1 MGSSGFSWTL
11 PDHPKLPKGKP
22 VAVVVL
28 DGWGEA
34 NPDQYNCIHVAQ
46 TPVMD
51 SLKNGAPEK
60 WRLVKAHGTAVG
72 LPSDDDMGNSEVGHN
87 ALGAGRIFAQGAKLV
102 DQALASGKIYDG
114 DGFNYIKES
123 FESGTLHLIGL
134 LSDGGVHSRL
144 DQLQLLLKGV
154 SERGAKKIRVH
165 ILTDGRDVLDGS
177 SIGFVETLENDLLEL
192 RAKGVDAQIASGG
205 GRMYVTMDRYEND
218 WDVVKRGWDAQ
229 VLGEAPYKF
238 KSALE
243 AVKTLRAQPKAN
255 DQYLPPFV
263 IVDDSGN
270 AVGPVLDGDAV
281 VTINFRA
288 DRMVMLAKALEYA
301 DFDNFDRVRVPKI
314 RYAGMLQYDGELKL
328 PSRYLVSPPEI
339 DRTSGEYLVK
349 NGIRTFAC
357 RQQHCFVC
365 DSETVKFG
373 HVTFFWNGNRSGY
386 FDATKEEYVEV
397 PSDSGITFNVA
408 PNMKALEIAEKARDA
423 LLSGKFDQVRV
434 NLPNGDMVGHTGDIE
449 ATVVACKAAD
459 EAVKII
465 LDAVE
470 QVGGIYLVTADHGN
484 AEDMVK
490 RNKSGKPLLD
500 KNDRIQILTS
510 HTLQPVPVAIGG
522 PGLHP
527 GVKFR
532 NDIQTPGL
540 ANVAATVMNLHG
552 FEAPADYEQTLIEVA
567 DN

>member
-1 MGSSGFSWTL
+1 MASSGFSWTL
-11 PDHPKLPKGKP
+11 PDHPKLPKGKQ

-34 NPDQYNCIHVAQ
+34 NADEYNCIHVAQ

-102 DQALASGKIYDG
+102 DQALASGKIYEG

-123 FESGTLHLIGL
+123 FENGTLHLIGL

-144 DQLQLLLKGV
+144 DQLQLLLKGA

-177 SIGFVETLENDLLEL
+177 SVGFVETLENDLSQL
-192 RAKGVDAQIASGG
+192 REKGIDAQIASGG

-229 VLGEAPYKF
+229 VLGEAPHKF

-243 AVKTLRAQPKAN
+243 AVKTLRAEPNAN

-263 IVDDSGN
+263 IVDDSGK

-288 DRMVMLAKALEYA
+288 DRMIMLAKALEYA
-301 DFDNFDRVRVPKI
+301 DFDKFDRVRVPKI

-339 DRTSGEYLVK
+339 ERTSGEYLVK

-357 RQQHCFVC
+357 
-365 DSETVKFG
+365 SETVKFG

-386 FDATKEEYVEV
+386 FDETKEEYVEI

-408 PNMKALEIAEKARDA
+408 PKMKALEIAEKARDA
-423 LLSGKFDQVRV
+423 ILSGKFDQVRV

-490 RNKSGKPLLD
+490 RNKAGKPLLD
-500 KNDRIQILTS
+500 KSGGIQILTS

-552 FEAPADYEQTLIEVA
+552 FEAPADYEPTLIEVA

>member
-1 MGSSGFSWTL
+1 MASSAFSWTL

-60 WRLVKAHGTAVG
+60 WTLVKAHGTAVG

-102 DQALASGKIYDG
+102 DSALASGKIYNG

-144 DQLQLLLKGV
+144 DQLQLLLKGA

-177 SIGFVETLENDLLEL
+177 SVGFVETLENDLSEL
-192 RAKGVDAQIASGG
+192 RGKGIDAQIASGG

-243 AVKTLRAQPKAN
+243 AVKTLRAQPNAN

-301 DFDNFDRVRVPKI
+301 DFDKFDRVRVPKI

-349 NGIRTFAC
+349 NGIHTFAC
-357 RQQHCFVC
+357 
-365 DSETVKFG
+365 SETVKFG

-386 FDATKEEYVEV
+386 FDETKEEYVEV

-408 PNMKALEIAEKARDA
+408 PKMKALEIAEKARDA

-490 RNKSGKPLLD
+490 RNKAGKPLLD
-500 KNDRIQILTS
+500 KNGGIQILTS

-532 NDIQTPGL
+532 NDIETPGL

-552 FEAPADYEQTLIEVA
+552 FQAPADYEQTLIEVA